1 MQQPNM
7 VYINKIGGELNFTA
21 EKGLSVGVFCL
32 FYRSLTISPTLSVA

>member
-21 EKGLSVGVFCL
+21 EKGLSVGVFCFFIVVL
-32 FYRSLTISPTLSVA
+32 QYLQP